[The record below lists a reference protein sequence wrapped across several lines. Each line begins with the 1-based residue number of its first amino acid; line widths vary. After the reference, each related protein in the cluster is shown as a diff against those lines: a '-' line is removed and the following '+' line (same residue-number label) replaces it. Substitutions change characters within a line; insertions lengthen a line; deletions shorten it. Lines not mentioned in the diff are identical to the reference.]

1 MSQPSHRTILANHLG
16 RAIAGK
22 RPNASFPRLDRDGKA
37 ASWADGHYDRAM
49 ATEQD
54 VRALLVA
61 GDDALADAA
70 FCTGDFGKARE
81 LMEAAHAEAV
91 RSADVSAQASALD
104 ALGMLAH
111 YENITKLMSGSTI
124 SPEDIDAEE
133 RLFRQALVGWQ
144 QLGEPAES
152 AQSLFGLGLVYQVL
166 HSDWT
171 TAMPYYWQA
180 LGLITADE
188 ATGLYLRSEV
198 HRHVG
203 FYFLVEASQPA
214 EAVRHL
220 QISLDLREELGDQR
234 RIPSGLVALAEAELE
249 AGGRDRAI
257 ELLTRAVAT
266 AREAGLLP
274 ERIRDAERGL
284 AEAEAATGASAGNGM
299 PTDNAE
305 ANTGASA
312 GSGPG
317 RDVPETEPGAPEADA
332 KPE

>member
-1 MSQPSHRTILANHLG
+1 
-16 RAIAGK
+16 
-22 RPNASFPRLDRDGKA
+22 
-37 ASWADGHYDRAM
+37 M

-61 GDDALADAA
+61 GYDALADAA
-70 FCTGDFGKARE
+70 FCSGDFGKARE

-133 RLFRQALVGWQ
+133 RLFRQALVSWQ
-144 QLGEPAES
+144 QLGEPADS

-180 LGLITADE
+180 LGLITADK
-188 ATGLYLRSEV
+188 AIGLYLRSEV

-249 AGGRDRAI
+249 AGGRERAI

-274 ERIRDAERGL
+274 SWLSDAERAL
-284 AEAEAATGASAGNGM
+284 AEAEADTGAGPAGGLPADKAEADTGAGPAGGL
-299 PTDNAE
+299 PTDKAE
-305 ANTGASA
+305 ADTGAGPA
-312 GSGPG
+312 GGLPA
-317 RDVPETEPGAPEADA
+317 DKAEADTGA
-332 KPE
+332 GAAGGLPADKAE

>member
-1 MSQPSHRTILANHLG
+1 MSQPSHRTILANHPRG
-16 RAIAGK
+16 AIAGT
-22 RPNASFPRLDRDGKA
+22 RPIAHSVGSIAVARRASCA
-37 ASWADGHYDRAM
+37 AGHYDRAM

-54 VRALLVA
+54 VRALLAA

-70 FCTGDFGKARE
+70 FRTGDFGTARE
-81 LMEAAHAEAV
+81 LMEAAHAEAA
-91 RSADVSAQASALD
+91 RGTDVSEQASALD
-104 ALGMLAH
+104 SLGMLAH
-111 YENITKLMSGSTI
+111 YENITKLMSGSPV
-124 SPEDIDAEE
+124 SPDDIDAEE
-133 RLFRQALVGWQ
+133 RLFRQALARWQ
-144 QLGEPAES
+144 QLGEPADS

-180 LGLITADE
+180 LGLIAANE

-257 ELLTRAVAT
+257 ELLRRAVAD

-274 ERIRDAERGL
+274 ERIRDAERTL
-284 AEAEAATGASAGNGM
+284 ADAEAASPA
-299 PTDNAE
+299 
-305 ANTGASA
+305 
-312 GSGPG
+312 
-317 RDVPETEPGAPEADA
+317 
-332 KPE
+332 

>member
-1 MSQPSHRTILANHLG
+1 
-16 RAIAGK
+16 
-22 RPNASFPRLDRDGKA
+22 
-37 ASWADGHYDRAM
+37 M
-49 ATEQD
+49 ATEQE
-54 VRALLVA
+54 VRALLAA

-70 FCTGDFGKARE
+70 FRTGDFGKARE

-91 RSADVSAQASALD
+91 RGADMSEQASALD
-104 ALGMLAH
+104 SLGMLAH
-111 YENITKLMSGSTI
+111 YENITKLMSGSAV
-124 SPEDIDAEE
+124 SPDDIDAEE
-133 RLFRQALVGWQ
+133 RLFRQALACWQ
-144 QLGEPAES
+144 QLGEPADS

-203 FYFLVEASQPA
+203 FYFLVEASQPT

-257 ELLTRAVAT
+257 ELLTRAVA
-266 AREAGLLP
+266 AGREAGLLP
-274 ERIRDAERGL
+274 AWTKDAERAL
-284 AEAEAATGASAGNGM
+284 AEAEAGTVAGPASG
-299 PTDNAE
+299 PPPDEAE
-305 ANTGASA
+305 AGTDAGPASDLPPE
-312 GSGPG
+312 GP
-317 RDVPETEPGAPEADA
+317 ESQPGVTEADA
-332 KPE
+332 RPE

>member
-1 MSQPSHRTILANHLG
+1 
-16 RAIAGK
+16 
-22 RPNASFPRLDRDGKA
+22 
-37 ASWADGHYDRAM
+37 M
-49 ATEQD
+49 ATDQD
-54 VRALLVA
+54 VRALLAA
-61 GDDALADAA
+61 GEDALADAA

-91 RSADVSAQASALD
+91 RGADVSEQAGALD

-111 YENITKLMSGSTI
+111 YENITKLMGGSPV
-124 SPEDIDAEE
+124 SPDDVNAEE
-133 RLFRQALVGWQ
+133 RLFRQALGCWQ
-144 QLGEPAES
+144 QLGEPADS

-234 RIPSGLVALAEAELE
+234 RIPSGLVALAQAQLE
-249 AGGRDRAI
+249 AGDRDGAI
-257 ELLTRAVAT
+257 ELLRRAIAT

-274 ERIRDAERGL
+274 ERIRDAERTL
-284 AEAEAATGASAGNGM
+284 AEAEADTGADPAAGL
-299 PTDNAE
+299 PPDKAE
-305 ANTGASA
+305 ARTDADPAA
-312 GSGPG
+312 GLP
-317 RDVPETEPGAPEADA
+317 PEGSQTESDAPEADA

>member
-1 MSQPSHRTILANHLG
+1 
-16 RAIAGK
+16 
-22 RPNASFPRLDRDGKA
+22 
-37 ASWADGHYDRAM
+37 M
-49 ATEQD
+49 ATEQE
-54 VRALLVA
+54 VRALLAA

-91 RSADVSAQASALD
+91 RGADVSEQASALD
-104 ALGMLAH
+104 SLGMLAH
-111 YENITKLMSGSTI
+111 YENITKLMSGSPV
-124 SPEDIDAEE
+124 SPDDIAAEE
-133 RLFRQALVGWQ
+133 RLFRQALQCWQ
-144 QLGEPAES
+144 QLGEPANS

-180 LGLITADE
+180 LGLITTDE

-203 FYFLVEASQPA
+203 FYFLVEATQPA

-257 ELLTRAVAT
+257 ELLTRAVA
-266 AREAGLLP
+266 AGREAGLLP
-274 ERIRDAERGL
+274 TWLGDAERTL
-284 AEAEAATGASAGNGM
+284 AEAGAGTGAGAASGL
-299 PTDNAE
+299 PPDKAE
-305 ANTGASA
+305 ADTDAGPASDLPPE
-312 GSGPG
+312 G
-317 RDVPETEPGAPEADA
+317 PETESGAPEAGA
-332 KPE
+332 QPG

>member
-1 MSQPSHRTILANHLG
+1 MATTIG
-16 RAIAGK
+16 
-22 RPNASFPRLDRDGKA
+22 
-37 ASWADGHYDRAM
+37 AM

-54 VRALLVA
+54 VRALLAA

-91 RSADVSAQASALD
+91 RGGDVSEQARALD
-104 ALGMLAH
+104 SLGMLAH
-111 YENITKLMSGSTI
+111 YENITKLMSGSPV
-124 SPEDIDAEE
+124 SQDDIIAEE
-133 RLFRQALVGWQ
+133 RLFRQALACWQ
-144 QLGEPAES
+144 QLGEPADS

-180 LGLITADE
+180 LGLVTADQ
-188 ATGLYLRSEV
+188 AAGLYVRSEV

-257 ELLTRAVAT
+257 ELLRRAVAQ

-274 ERIRDAERGL
+274 ERIKDVERALTDAE
-284 AEAEAATGASAGNGM
+284 TASPA
-299 PTDNAE
+299 
-305 ANTGASA
+305 
-312 GSGPG
+312 
-317 RDVPETEPGAPEADA
+317 
-332 KPE
+332 

>member
-1 MSQPSHRTILANHLG
+1 
-16 RAIAGK
+16 
-22 RPNASFPRLDRDGKA
+22 
-37 ASWADGHYDRAM
+37 M

-54 VRALLVA
+54 VRALLA
-61 GDDALADAA
+61 EGDDALADAA

-91 RSADVSAQASALD
+91 RGADASEQASALD
-104 ALGMLAH
+104 SLGMLAH
-111 YENITKLMSGSTI
+111 YENITKLMSGSPV
-124 SPEDIDAEE
+124 SPDDIAAEE
-133 RLFRQALVGWQ
+133 RLFRQALACWQ
-144 QLGEPAES
+144 QLGEPADS

-180 LGLITADE
+180 LGLVTAAE

-220 QISLDLREELGDQR
+220 QISLDLREELDDPR

-257 ELLTRAVAT
+257 ELLKRAVAE
-266 AREAGLLP
+266 AREAGLLATWLG
-274 ERIRDAERGL
+274 DAERTL
-284 AEAEAATGASAGNGM
+284 AEAEAEAEAKVEDDKDVASA
-299 PTDNAE
+299 
-305 ANTGASA
+305 
-312 GSGPG
+312 SGPG
-317 RDVPETEPGAPEADA
+317 HDVPEAQPGVTDAGAEPE
-332 KPE
+332 